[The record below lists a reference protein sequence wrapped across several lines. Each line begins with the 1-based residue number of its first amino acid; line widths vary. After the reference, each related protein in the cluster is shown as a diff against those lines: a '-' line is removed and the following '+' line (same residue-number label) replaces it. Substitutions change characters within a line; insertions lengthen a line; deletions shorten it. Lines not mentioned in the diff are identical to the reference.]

1 MDKNY
6 RLQLST
12 GLLSQQNIMF
22 FKVTHLQVHK
32 QGDMQCYSYEIYS
45 PVCNL
50 AEQAK
55 QENSSVDDMQC
66 LQIYMLFT

>member
-1 MDKNY
+1 
-6 RLQLST
+6 
-12 GLLSQQNIMF
+12 MF